1 MIWTESYNRP
11 YVADTTTYNII
22 FNQRRAWN
30 ERGGRGEE
38 RMGGGGERERERREE
53 EKERERRTQI
63 KLSSS

>member
-11 YVADTTTYNII
+11 YVADTTTYNI
-22 FNQRRAWN
+22 FLTR
-30 ERGGRGEE
+30 EEHGTKGEE
-38 RMGGGGERERERREE
+38 EERRGWEEEGRERERREE